1 MVSKDHVIVT
11 IDLHKLGRRLI
22 DSDRV
27 FIRVHELSYEL
38 GISINAAG
46 RILSAL
52 EKLGYLIKWSRGLY
66 IVRRRTLLNGNLLK
80 NK

>member
-22 DSDRV
+22 DSDRT

-46 RILSAL
+46 RILSTL

-66 IVRRRTLLNGNLLK
+66 IVRRRTLLNDNLLK

>member
-1 MVSKDHVIVT
+1 MVPKDHVIVT

-46 RILSAL
+46 RVLSAL

-66 IVRRRTLLNGNLLK
+66 IIKKNLVIE
-80 NK
+80 